1 MKELFPDTDD
11 QVCRA
16 EEEREGAGRG
26 MFSRRQVEEGDLPL
40 SWVQVR
46 ERTYV
51 IRDRLGTATP
61 HPLAPPI
68 AA

>member
-1 MKELFPDTDD
+1 MLICF

-16 EEEREGAGRG
+16 EEEREGAGRGEG

-46 ERTYV
+46 EHILLWHNKTN
-51 IRDRLGTATP
+51 
-61 HPLAPPI
+61 
-68 AA
+68 

>member
-1 MKELFPDTDD
+1 MKDLFPDIDG

-46 ERTYV
+46 ERKFAM
-51 IRDRLGTATP
+51 I
-61 HPLAPPI
+61 
-68 AA
+68 

>member
-1 MKELFPDTDD
+1 MLICC

-16 EEEREGAGRG
+16 EEEREGAGRGEG

-46 ERTYV
+46 DLTL
-51 IRDRLGTATP
+51 IRYL
-61 HPLAPPI
+61 LMNVNWFSLMLI
-68 AA
+68 